1 MIYSWPTKCECTL
14 VFVGFVKHLNN
25 SNNFCPAP
33 GCCAPP
39 PVPTGRLL
47 SIHMNILSC
56 KFSLIWHSSVA
67 PFFRSPYGMF
77 VFWSPLARIVSHK
90 CLILWPGYCS
100 PSCPPDQHF
109 ITCANCWI
117 SYSQDEIAIL
127 RPLPNILHLL
137 LLCLELI
144 LDRAD
149 KTSEYLSIVVKL
161 WTGSHF
167 WHSLLYCAIQWLL
180 LVLKRSAPSWP
191 VL

>member
-1 MIYSWPTKCECTL
+1 MLLLSWLSDRALFPPPPSSPSEMIYSWPTKCECTL

-109 ITCANCWI
+109 ITCANFWI
-117 SYSQDEIAIL
+117 SYSQDDPI
-127 RPLPNILHLL
+127 RNS
-137 LLCLELI
+137 
-144 LDRAD
+144 
-149 KTSEYLSIVVKL
+149 TSTAKHTSSSSSVPGINFGQSRQNVRI
-161 WTGSHF
+161 F
-167 WHSLLYCAIQWLL
+167 IYCC
-180 LVLKRSAPSWP
+180 
-191 VL
+191 